1 MIARM
6 PRSWTLRLLAIAAM
20 LLGQL
25 PASGIAR
32 AAIGDEAL
40 IKEAGAACQIAS
52 KLQQSRVLWSAP
64 GYEHQAALIVAGKS
78 PEADDEEE
86 TYMLC
91 LFDKQTTQVEL
102 QEIEA
107 ELFR

>member
-1 MIARM
+1 MISRV
-6 PRSWTLRLLAIAAM
+6 PRFRTLPLFAVAAM
-20 LLGQL
+20 LL
-25 PASGIAR
+25 AKGIAH
-32 AAIGDEAL
+32 AAAGDEAL
-40 IKEAGAACQIAS
+40 IKEAAAACQIAS
-52 KLQQSRVLWSAP
+52 ELQQSRVLWSSP
-64 GYEHQAALIVAGKS
+64 GYEHQAALIVTGKLS
-78 PEADDEEE
+78 ETGDDE